1 MNQESRDL
9 RTQKQT
15 QQVWDIYKRQRKEE
29 EKLREEKLRK
39 NKEKKMKKG
48 LRK

>member
-15 QQVWDIYKRQRKEE
+15 QQVWDVYKRQRKEE
-29 EKLREEKLRK
+29 EKLK
-39 NKEKKMKKG
+39 NKNEKEIKKLLKG
-48 LRK
+48 

>member
-29 EKLREEKLRK
+29 EKLRNNNEKEMKKLLRK
-39 NKEKKMKKG
+39 
-48 LRK
+48 

>member
-15 QQVWDIYKRQRKEE
+15 QQVWDVYKRQRKEE
-29 EKLREEKLRK
+29 EKLKDKNEKEIKKLLRK
-39 NKEKKMKKG
+39 
-48 LRK
+48 

>member
-29 EKLREEKLRK
+29 EKLKDKNEKEIKKLLRK
-39 NKEKKMKKG
+39 
-48 LRK
+48 

>member
-15 QQVWDIYKRQRKEE
+15 QQVWDVYKRQRKEE
-29 EKLREEKLRK
+29 EKLK
-39 NKEKKMKKG
+39 NKNENEIKKLLKG
-48 LRK
+48 

>member
-15 QQVWDIYKRQRKEE
+15 QQVWDIYKKQRKEE
-29 EKLREEKLRK
+29 EKLRNNNEKEMKKLLRK
-39 NKEKKMKKG
+39 
-48 LRK
+48 

>member
-15 QQVWDIYKRQRKEE
+15 QQVWDVYKRQRKEE
-29 EKLREEKLRK
+29 EKLKNKNEKEIKKLLRK
-39 NKEKKMKKG
+39 
-48 LRK
+48 

>member
-29 EKLREEKLRK
+29 EKLKQINDKELKKLLRK
-39 NKEKKMKKG
+39 
-48 LRK
+48 

>member
-15 QQVWDIYKRQRKEE
+15 QQIWEIYKKQRKEE
-29 EKLREEKLRK
+29 EKLRNNNEKEMKKLLRK
-39 NKEKKMKKG
+39 
-48 LRK
+48 

>member
-15 QQVWDIYKRQRKEE
+15 QQVWDVYKKQRKEE
-29 EKLREEKLRK
+29 EKLRNNNEKEMKKLLRK
-39 NKEKKMKKG
+39 
-48 LRK
+48 

>member
-15 QQVWDIYKRQRKEE
+15 QQIWDIYKRQRKEE
-29 EKLREEKLRK
+29 EKLKDKNEK
-39 NKEKKMKKG
+39 EIKKLLKK
-48 LRK
+48 

>member
-9 RTQKQT
+9 RTQKQS

-29 EKLREEKLRK
+29 KKLRNNNEKEMKKLLRK
-39 NKEKKMKKG
+39 
-48 LRK
+48 

>member
-29 EKLREEKLRK
+29 QKLQKEHNKTMKQAL
-39 NKEKKMKKG
+39 KEKQ
-48 LRK
+48 

>member
-15 QQVWDIYKRQRKEE
+15 QQVWDIYKRQRKEQ
-29 EKLREEKLRK
+29 EKLRNNNEKEMKKLLRK
-39 NKEKKMKKG
+39 
-48 LRK
+48 

>member
-9 RTQKQT
+9 RTQKQS
-15 QQVWDIYKRQRKEE
+15 QQVWDIYKKQRKEE
-29 EKLREEKLRK
+29 EKLRNNNE
-39 NKEKKMKKG
+39 KEKKKL

>member
-29 EKLREEKLRK
+29 EKLRNNNKKEIKKLLRK
-39 NKEKKMKKG
+39 
-48 LRK
+48 

>member
-15 QQVWDIYKRQRKEE
+15 QQVWDVYKRQRKEE
-29 EKLREEKLRK
+29 EKLRNNNEKEMKKLLRK
-39 NKEKKMKKG
+39 
-48 LRK
+48 